1 MSIHP
6 VWRVIVSSRSGGGK
20 ARHDWPE
27 IAKLLTARNIEFS
40 ETITD
45 HSYHAIELAKE
56 AVRDGFRKLL
66 VIGGDGAV
74 HEVLNG
80 LYSQEEVPPS
90 EVTVA
95 LIPVG
100 SGNDWSRL
108 HGIPHDYAKAADLVA
123 AAGSHVRKQDVARV
137 HTRMDGKPYC
147 RYMMNIGGLG
157 FDSEVCHRFD
167 LAKERG
173 HAGDRQYLR
182 SLLSGFV
189 FYKSLK
195 FRVSV
200 DGEEFYRGPAFSVAL
215 GIGRYCGGGMRQ
227 TPEAIPDDGLIA
239 VTVVGKLSKWKFLA
253 KVPSLFRGDIFRH
266 KEVTHTRGRQVE
278 ISAAPYSYMEVDGE
292 PVGIT
297 PVRIEVIPAGVQV
310 VSGLQ
315 AGQFFGSM

>member
-1 MSIHP
+1 MTIQSTWH
-6 VWRVIVSSRSGGGK
+6 VIVSSRSGGGK
-20 ARHDWPE
+20 ARSDWPE
-27 IAKLLTARNIEFS
+27 ISKLLQDRGISFS
-40 ETITD
+40 EHVTD
-45 HSYHAIELAKE
+45 HAYHAIELARE
-56 AVRDGFRKLL
+56 AVRQGYRKLL
-66 VIGGDGAV
+66 VIGGDGAI

-80 LYSQEEVPPS
+80 LYSQTEVPPS
-90 EVTVA
+90 EVTLG

-108 HGIPHDYAKAADLVA
+108 HRIPHNYAEAVALIADAADHTRV
-123 AAGSHVRKQDVARV
+123 QDVARV

-173 HAGDRQYLR
+173 HAGDKQYLK
-182 SLLSGFV
+182 SLLTGFLS
-189 FYKSLK
+189 YKPLR
-195 FRVSV
+195 FRVAV
-200 DGEEFYRGPAFSVAL
+200 DGEEFFRGTAFSVAL
-215 GIGRYCGGGMRQ
+215 GIGKYCGGGMMQ
-227 TPEAIPDDGLIA
+227 TPEAIPDDGLID

-253 KVPSLFRGDIFRH
+253 KVPSLFKGTVFKH
-266 KEVTHTRGRQVE
+266 KEVSHTRGREVE

-310 VSGLQ
+310 ISNL
-315 AGQFFGSM
+315 

>member
-1 MSIHP
+1 MSIQST
-6 VWRVIVSSRSGGGK
+6 WRVIVSSRSGGGK
-20 ARHDWPE
+20 ARSDWPE
-27 IAKLLTARNIEFS
+27 IAKLLNSKGISYS
-40 ETITD
+40 EQITD
-45 HSYHAIELAKE
+45 HAYHAIELARE
-56 AVRDGFRKLL
+56 AVLTGYRKLL

-80 LYSQEEVPPS
+80 LYSQS
-90 EVTVA
+90 EVSPAEVTIA

-108 HGIPHDYAKAADLVA
+108 HQIPHDYAKAVDLVA
-123 AAGSHVRKQDVARV
+123 EAASHVRAQDVARV

-173 HAGDRQYLR
+173 HASDKQYLK
-182 SLLSGFV
+182 SLLSGFIS
-189 FYKSLK
+189 YKPLR
-195 FRVSV
+195 FRVAV
-200 DGEEFYRGPAFSVAL
+200 DGEEFYRGTAFSVAL
-215 GIGRYCGGGMRQ
+215 GIGKYCGGGMMQ
-227 TPEAIPDDGLIA
+227 TPDAVPDDGLVD
-239 VTVVGKLSKWKFLA
+239 VTVVGKLSKWKFLS
-253 KVPSLFRGDIFRH
+253 KVPSLFKGNIFKH
-266 KEVTHTRGRQVE
+266 KEVMHTRGRQVE

-310 VSGLQ
+310 VSNL
-315 AGQFFGSM
+315 